1 MMDKN
6 AEHIPKNR
14 LEARQ
19 LSTSTRTTS
28 IVLVVEDEPLQRM
41 MAVDMVEEAGFAAVE
56 AADAREAERILESRP
71 GIRLVFSDI
80 DMPRGIDGMQLAA
93 RIGDRWPSI
102 HIILTS
108 GHVMRRDVAMPPG
121 AIFFPKPYRP
131 ADVVAQIRRFMT
143 ED

>member
-1 MMDKN
+1 M
-6 AEHIPKNR
+6 ETERP
-14 LEARQ
+14 
-19 LSTSTRTTS
+19 SVGSGTTS
-28 IVLVVEDEPLQRM
+28 VVLVVEDEPLQRM

-56 AADAREAERILESRP
+56 AVDASEAERILESRS

-80 DMPRGIDGMQLAA
+80 DMPHGIDGMQLAA
-93 RIGDRWPSI
+93 RVRDRWPSI

-108 GHVMRRDVAMPPG
+108 GHVLRRDVVMPSG
-121 AIFFPKPYRP
+121 TIFFPKPYRP